1 MFTGSHECVY
11 CHCSLPPRR
20 GAAIRYL
27 RFGGELW
34 FLDMIFLDMIFLD
47 MIFLDMIFLDM
58 ILLGM
63 IFLGMIFLG
72 MIFLG
77 MIFLGMIILGMIFLD
92 MIFLDMIFLDMIS
105 FATGSR
111 EQLDGENSEWSGEK
125 ENERSKRASC
135 VVGKIVKSGMKWS
148 E

>member
-11 CHCSLPPRR
+11 CHCSLLPRR

-27 RFGGELW
+27 RFGAELW
-34 FLDMIFLDMIFLD
+34 FLDMIFLDTIFLDMKFLD
-47 MIFLDMIFLDM
+47 MIF
-58 ILLGM
+58 
-63 IFLGMIFLG
+63 
-72 MIFLG
+72 
-77 MIFLGMIILGMIFLD
+77 
-92 MIFLDMIFLDMIS
+92 

-111 EQLDGENSEWSGEK
+111 EQLDGENSQWSGEK